1 MMAEKNMVIALIL
14 SVFFYIGNVYNGLV
28 KRGLIEFIIGII
40 LNILYYTV
48 YTPLGLLVFIW
59 WVYVLYDT
67 YQCTN
72 AINNNEAIPK
82 FLTQFDLE

>member
-1 MMAEKNMVIALIL
+1 MVIALIL

>member
-1 MMAEKNMVIALIL
+1 MAEKNMVIALIL

>member
-1 MMAEKNMVIALIL
+1 MEEKSMVISLIL

>member
-1 MMAEKNMVIALIL
+1 MEEKSMVISLIL

-28 KRGLIEFIIGII
+28 KRGLLEFIIGII